1 MTMTQL
7 TLALSV
13 LCASI
18 AMSPLSRDRH
28 NDSQHRKAGATITVK
43 LIGDAKG
50 YRFDPAHIVAHVGDV
65 VVFQSQ
71 MGGPHNVTFW
81 PDSIPAGAASQ
92 LQANMSGTTGP
103 LTSSLIINTGD
114 SYTVPLAKLTP
125 GTYKFYCLPHLAF
138 GMKGEIVVQ
147 AAH

>member
-1 MTMTQL
+1 MTVTQL

-13 LCASI
+13 LCTSI
-18 AMSPLSRDRH
+18 AMSPVSRD
-28 NDSQHRKAGATITVK
+28 QHRDGPQRKAATTITVK

-50 YRFDPAHIVAHVGDV
+50 YRFDPARIVAHVGDV

-71 MGGPHNVTFW
+71 IGGPHNVTFW
-81 PDSIPAGAASQ
+81 QDSIPAGAASQ

-103 LTSSLIINTGD
+103 LTGSLILNTGD

-138 GMKGEIVVQ
+138 GMRGEIVVQ
-147 AAH
+147 AVN